1 MKVVMRI
8 NHFFKT
14 NSFKI
19 KNFVKG
25 FTLAEVMLVLAIIAV
40 VSVATIKIVKA
51 KNDYVNTYMTYSAL
65 TNLKLAING
74 VLDLGYDSDG
84 DGTLEKI
91 LPPFGHATPTAV
103 CNLPPTISV
112 SPASSSAGIPYTTA
126 TSETSGTFNVTGT
139 RGTGTVTITPQSA
152 PTGGVMTANPSSFTI
167 NEGDTQS
174 VSFTATSAANSESL
188 STLTYEFLVSIAGNS
203 GVHTHVQTRAAA
215 PTSPTPP
222 TPTTPTDL
230 CTEHYGSGM
239 VSAYSGSSFC
249 VATNDT
255 PYSYSGNSE
264 QVSQYW
270 EAAKAACDNLGMRL
284 PSKAELNTLYINR
297 ATIGNFTTNI
307 YWSSSSTFLG
317 VWRQNFATGAQS
329 SSSFLGIGVSEF
341 THKARCVI
349 TSPFF

>member
-1 MKVVMRI
+1 MRI

-203 GVHTHVQTRAAA
+203 GVHTHVQTRAAD
-215 PTSPTPP
+215 P
-222 TPTTPTDL
+222 
-230 CTEHYGSGM
+230 CTAAYGSGM
-239 VSAYSGSSFC
+239 KSAYSGSSLC
-249 VATNDT
+249 VATADLSPT
-255 PYSYSGNSE
+255 PPAINTCNGSPDIAWDLHGSANPYCGNNR
-264 QVSQYW
+264 W
-270 EAAKAACDNLGMRL
+270 AGAKKACVAQSMRL
-284 PSKAELNTLYINR
+284 PTQGELNILYTYKD
-297 ATIGNFTTNI
+297 TIGGFSAAY
-307 YWSSSSTFLG
+307 YWSATESSASTAG
-317 VWRQNFATGAQS
+317 RQYFNTGGQNDIFKNNA
-329 SSSFLGIGVSEF
+329 LNV
-341 THKARCVI
+341 RCVR
-349 TSPFF
+349 

>member
-1 MKVVMRI
+1 MRI

-215 PTSPTPP
+215 PTPP
-222 TPTTPTDL
+222 TPTDS
-230 CTEHYGSGM
+230 CEAKYGSGM
-239 VSAYSGSSFC
+239 KEAYSGSSLC
-249 VATNDT
+249 VATADAGAYNWNNANT
-255 PYSYSGNSE
+255 
-264 QVSQYW
+264 
-270 EAAKAACDNLGMRL
+270 ACSNAGMRL
-284 PSKAELNTLYINR
+284 PTQDELNTMYLNKSAIGGFSSVEYWSAGLFGYYCTTSGDGLYICYN
-297 ATIGNFTTNI
+297 A
-307 YWSSSSTFLG
+307 WMQ
-317 VWRQNFATGAQS
+317 VFATGAKRNYP
-329 SSSFLGIGVSEF
+329 LDLTYRV
-341 THKARCVI
+341 RCVR
-349 TSPFF
+349 SL